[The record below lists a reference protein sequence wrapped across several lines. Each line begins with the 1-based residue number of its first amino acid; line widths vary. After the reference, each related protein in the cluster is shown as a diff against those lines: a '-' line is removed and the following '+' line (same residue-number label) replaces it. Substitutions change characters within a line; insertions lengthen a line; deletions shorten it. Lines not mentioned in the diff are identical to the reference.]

1 MLHKNL
7 AKNADLM
14 LLLEKR
20 RHFGR
25 ESHEERKKSS
35 SVLERVQ
42 GYVDKQNTVQK
53 SRSVSRQKSFHGSQR
68 FIWGVCATWLEYCK
82 PNGGEWN
89 PAEHT
94 NKLQCDLQVAKS
106 SCSWVIHML
115 TKQCLWWYSGGWKM
129 TYVGCRVFNWYLD
142 SWCIAPTGRLNSS
155 NHPESSKWTHPLHR
169 KQTGRPMAAL
179 WDVPWCLVSCVFI
192 YLIPIP

>member
-25 ESHEERKKSS
+25 EYQEERKKTS

-53 SRSVSRQKSFHGSQR
+53 SRSVSRQKSFHGYKR
-68 FIWGVCATWLEYCK
+68 FI
-82 PNGGEWN
+82 
-89 PAEHT
+89 
-94 NKLQCDLQVAKS
+94 
-106 SCSWVIHML
+106 
-115 TKQCLWWYSGGWKM
+115 
-129 TYVGCRVFNWYLD
+129 
-142 SWCIAPTGRLNSS
+142 
-155 NHPESSKWTHPLHR
+155 
-169 KQTGRPMAAL
+169 
-179 WDVPWCLVSCVFI
+179 
-192 YLIPIP
+192 